1 VPRNGKPQMTQEG
14 IGPWTVET
22 VLTHLTALIESND
35 RRYEQRFVAQALA
48 TDAALAAAE
57 RAVLK
62 AEASAERR
70 FEGVNEF
77 RATLADQQRN
87 LIPRAEVDV
96 IVRGISEKMNALEKT
111 MDGSIAERQ
120 AQVASLQKTM
130 DAFLSERR
138 GVTGGWGYAV
148 GAVGL
153 VLAILGFASRFWGP

>member
-1 VPRNGKPQMTQEG
+1 MAEQSGA
-14 IGPWTVET
+14 GPWTVET

-62 AEASAERR
+62 AEAAAERR

-77 RATLADQQRN
+77 RASLADQQRT

-96 IVRGISEKMNALEKT
+96 IVRGIVEKVASLEKT
-111 MDGSIAERQ
+111 LDTSVAERQ
-120 AQVASLQKTM
+120 AQVSSLQKTLESTI
-130 DAFLSERR
+130 AQRQ
-138 GVTGGWGYAV
+138 GVLGGWGYAV
-148 GAVGL
+148 GLIGILVGIFGL
-153 VLAILGFASRFWGP
+153 ASRFWGP